1 MGFLD
6 AWDGVDLL
14 VLTITTTVASTYAAG
29 DISYYPTTLTTSIQ
43 PFSTTPSTANTTDG
57 SSTSGLP
64 IQSKIA
70 LGIGLGIGFPSLM
83 ISAILF
89 CIKLREIRRE
99 NRERKEGRAM
109 DVGRGGVGMGV
120 SVNHISEQKPE

>member
-1 MGFLD
+1 
-6 AWDGVDLL
+6 
-14 VLTITTTVASTYAAG
+14 
-29 DISYYPTTLTTSIQ
+29 
-43 PFSTTPSTANTTDG
+43 
-57 SSTSGLP
+57 LP

-89 CIKLREIRRE
+89 CIKLKEIRRE
-99 NRERKEGRAM
+99 NRERQEGRAM

-120 SVNHISEQKPE
+120 SVNHSEQKPE

>member
-1 MGFLD
+1 
-6 AWDGVDLL
+6 
-14 VLTITTTVASTYAAG
+14 
-29 DISYYPTTLTTSIQ
+29 
-43 PFSTTPSTANTTDG
+43 
-57 SSTSGLP
+57 
-64 IQSKIA
+64 
-70 LGIGLGIGFPSLM
+70 M